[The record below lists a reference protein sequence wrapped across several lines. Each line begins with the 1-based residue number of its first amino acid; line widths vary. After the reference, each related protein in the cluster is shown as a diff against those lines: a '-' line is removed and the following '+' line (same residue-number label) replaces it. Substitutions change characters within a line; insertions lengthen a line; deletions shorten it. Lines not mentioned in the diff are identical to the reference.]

1 MRKRCGKE
9 IFFIQ
14 VSLDELD
21 GIQQELEAAL
31 SAVVVRQEMCR
42 STMTSSTFFFSFQVR
57 KRELRQESDVVQN
70 IEKYRGRKQK
80 VFLLIGCS

>member
-1 MRKRCGKE
+1 MRKRCGNV

-31 SAVVVRQEMCR
+31 SAVVVRQELCR
-42 STMTSSTFFFSFQVR
+42 STMTSSTLFFFISGQKAR
-57 KRELRQESDVVQN
+57 AASRE
-70 IEKYRGRKQK
+70 
-80 VFLLIGCS
+80 

>member
-1 MRKRCGKE
+1 MIKRCGNV

-31 SAVVVRQEMCR
+31 SAVVVRQELCR
-42 STMTSSTFFFSFQVR
+42 STMTLSTLFHFRSESESCVKRVMWYRTSRNIGAASKRYFF
-57 KRELRQESDVVQN
+57 
-70 IEKYRGRKQK
+70 
-80 VFLLIGCS
+80 

>member
-1 MRKRCGKE
+1 MRKRCGNV

-42 STMTSSTFFFSFQVR
+42 STMTSSTFFFHFRSESESCV
-57 KRELRQESDVVQN
+57 KRVMWYRTSRN
-70 IEKYRGRKQK
+70 IEAASKRY
-80 VFLLIGCS
+80 FF

>member
-1 MRKRCGKE
+1 MRKRCGNV

-31 SAVVVRQEMCR
+31 SAVVVRQELCR
-42 STMTSSTFFFSFQVR
+42 STITSPTLFFFRSGSESCV
-57 KRELRQESDVVQN
+57 KRVMWYRTSRN
-70 IEKYRGRKQK
+70 IGAASKRY
-80 VFLLIGCS
+80 FF

>member
-1 MRKRCGKE
+1 MRKRCGNV

-31 SAVVVRQEMCR
+31 SAVVVRQTR
-42 STMTSSTFFFSFQVR
+42 TVQKHNDKLHIVFFLFISGQKAR
-57 KRELRQESDVVQN
+57 AASRE
-70 IEKYRGRKQK
+70 
-80 VFLLIGCS
+80 

>member
-31 SAVVVRQEMCR
+31 SAVVVRRTVQKHNDK
-42 STMTSSTFFFSFQVR
+42 FHIVFFSFQVR